1 MSTPATL
8 VTIAEDVDAVTT
20 IGAEDDPAA
29 AGLSRAQ
36 VEAVWDSVRQ
46 WYRLGTTPAIQVCLR
61 RNGRI
66 VLNRAIG
73 HGWGNA
79 PGDDPAA
86 EKILLTPDMPFC
98 GFSTAKGV
106 AAAVMA
112 MLIEQGHFRYE
123 DPVAR
128 HIPEFAAHG
137 KESITIGDVLSHAA
151 GVPFVTGPYHGFEL
165 VVDDELAARALADLT
180 PTWPRGRF
188 RVYHAMTGGLI
199 QRLLVQRVTGKR
211 MRDHLAEQI
220 LDPLG
225 FRWTSFGV
233 RADDIGRVVPS
244 VRTGPEPT
252 RMMKFLAHKALG
264 GALNGPMSEQ
274 KNRDFLTA
282 ELPSGNL
289 VTTASELS
297 RFYEILTRGGELDGV
312 RIMKPDTVRTAAAP
326 AKWIPGAAG
335 RVSRAGF
342 ELGGRRSKFGPHTES
357 HFGRSGLTT
366 QYGWAD
372 PARGLS
378 GAILTSGKAST
389 DVQRP
394 VQLCAQI
401 ARVVGPSDAG
411 FFDLRIPR

>member
-151 GVPFVTGPYHGFEL
+151 GVPFVTGPYRGFEL

-233 RADDIGRVVPS
+233 RADDIDRVVPS

>member
-1 MSTPATL
+1 M
-8 VTIAEDVDAVTT
+8 TT
-20 IGAEDDPAA
+20 IGDEDDPAA
-29 AGLSRAQ
+29 AGLERAQ
-36 VEAVWDSVRQ
+36 VEAIWGSVRQ

-61 RNGRI
+61 RNGRV
-66 VLNRAIG
+66 VLNRTIG

-79 PGDDPAA
+79 PGDGPGAA
-86 EKILLTPDMPFC
+86 KVLVTPDMPFC

-106 AAAVMA
+106 AAAVMF
-112 MLIEQGHFRYE
+112 MLIEQGVFALE
-123 DPVAR
+123 DPVCR

-137 KESITIGDVLSHAA
+137 KQAITVGDVLSHAA
-151 GVPFVTGPYHGFEL
+151 GVPFVTGPYRGFEL

-180 PTWPRGRF
+180 PTWPPGRL

-199 QRLLVQRVTGKR
+199 QRLLVQRATGKR
-211 MRDHLAEQI
+211 MREHLAEQV

-225 FRWTSFGV
+225 FRWNNFGV
-233 RADDIGRVVPS
+233 RPEDVDSVVPS
-244 VRTGPEPT
+244 VPTGPRPS
-252 RMMKFLAHKALG
+252 RVMKFLAHKALG
-264 GALNGPMSEQ
+264 GALSGPMSEQ
-274 KNRDFLTA
+274 KTRDFLTA

-289 VTTASELS
+289 VTTAYELS

-312 RIMKPDTVRTAAAP
+312 RIMKPETVRAAAAP
-326 AKWIPGAAG
+326 APWIPTAAG

-342 ELGGRRSKFGPHTES
+342 ELGGRRSKFGRNTES
-357 HFGRSGLTT
+357 HFGRTGLTT

-389 DVQRP
+389 DTQRP

-401 ARVVGPSDAG
+401 ARLIGPSDTAV
-411 FFDLRIPR
+411 FTL

>member
-8 VTIAEDVDAVTT
+8 VTVAEDVDSVTT
-20 IGAEDDPAA
+20 IGDEDDPAA
-29 AGLSRAQ
+29 AGLSKAQ
-36 VEAVWDSVRQ
+36 VEAVWDAVRE

-61 RNGRI
+61 RNGRV
-66 VLNRAIG
+66 VLNRAVG

-79 PGDDPAA
+79 PGDDPTA
-86 EKILLTPDMPFC
+86 EKVLLTPDMPFC

-112 MLIEQGHFRYE
+112 MLIEQGFFAYD
-123 DPVAR
+123 DPVAQ

-151 GVPFVTGPYHGFEL
+151 GVPFVTGPYRGFEL
-165 VVDDELAARALADLT
+165 VVDDKLAARALADLT
-180 PTWPRGRF
+180 PAWPRRRF

-233 RADDIGRVVPS
+233 RAQDVERVVPS
-244 VRTGPEPT
+244 VQTGPKPSP
-252 RMMKFLAHKALG
+252 MMKFLAHKALG
-264 GALNGPMSEQ
+264 GALNGPISAE

-312 RIMKPDTVRTAAAP
+312 RIMKPDSVRMAAAP
-326 AKWIPGAAG
+326 AKWIPGVAG

-342 ELGGRRSKFGPHTES
+342 ELGARRSKFGPNTES

-389 DVQRP
+389 DVKRP
-394 VQLCAQI
+394 VQLCARI
-401 ARVVGPSDAG
+401 AQVVGHSDAG
-411 FFDLRIPR
+411 GFEL

>member
-1 MSTPATL
+1 MSTPAAL
-8 VTIAEDVDAVTT
+8 VPVAEDLAAVTT
-20 IGAEDDPAA
+20 IGDEDDPAA
-29 AGLSRAQ
+29 AGLTTAH
-36 VEAVWDSVRQ
+36 VEALWGSVQQ

-66 VLNRAIG
+66 VLNRGIG

-86 EKILLTPDMPFC
+86 AKVLVTPDSPFC

-106 AAAVMA
+106 AAAVMF
-112 MLIEQGHFRYE
+112 MLIEQGVFALE
-123 DPVAR
+123 DPVCR
-128 HIPEFAAHG
+128 HIPEFASNG
-137 KESITIGDVLSHAA
+137 KQSITIGDVLAHAA
-151 GVPFVTGPYHGFEL
+151 GVPFVTGPYRGFEL
-165 VVDDELAARALADLT
+165 VVDDELAARALADLKR
-180 PTWPRGRF
+180 TWPRHL

-199 QRLLVQRVTGKR
+199 QRLLVQRATGKR
-211 MRDHLAEQI
+211 MREHLAEQI

-225 FRWTSFGV
+225 FRWNNFGV
-233 RADDIGRVVPS
+233 RPEEVDLVVPS
-244 VRTGPEPT
+244 VPTGPKPS
-252 RMMKFLAHKALG
+252 RVMKFLAHKALG
-264 GALNGPMSEQ
+264 GAMNGPISEQ

-289 VTTASELS
+289 VTTAYELS

-312 RIMKPDTVRTAAAP
+312 RVMKPETVRAAAAP
-326 AKWIPGAAG
+326 APWIPSAAG
-335 RVSRAGF
+335 RVSVAGY
-342 ELGGRRSKFGPHTES
+342 ELGGRRSKFGSHTES

-389 DVQRP
+389 DMERP

-401 ARVVGPSDAG
+401 ARLIGPSDAAV
-411 FFDLRIPR
+411 FTL

>member
-20 IGAEDDPAA
+20 IGDEDDPAA

-36 VEAVWDSVRQ
+36 IEAVWDSVRQ

-61 RNGRI
+61 RDGRI

-79 PGDDPAA
+79 PGDGPAA

-151 GVPFVTGPYHGFEL
+151 GVPFVTGPYRGFEL

-188 RVYHAMTGGLI
+188 RVYHAMTAGLI

-225 FRWTSFGV
+225 FRWTNFGV
-233 RADDIGRVVPS
+233 RADDIDRVVPS
-244 VRTGPEPT
+244 VKTGPEPP
-252 RMMKFLAHKALG
+252 RVMKFLAHKALG
-264 GALNGPMSEQ
+264 GALNGPVSEQ

-289 VTTASELS
+289 VTTAAELS

-342 ELGGRRSKFGPHTES
+342 ELGDRRSKFGPHTES

-389 DVQRP
+389 DMQRP

-401 ARVVGPSDAG
+401 AQVIGPSDAG
-411 FFDLRIPR
+411 FFDL

>member
-233 RADDIGRVVPS
+233 RADDIDRVVPS

>member
-1 MSTPATL
+1 MSAPSLL
-8 VTIAEDVDAVTT
+8 VTVAEDVDAVTT
-20 IGAEDDPAA
+20 IGDEDNPAA

-36 VEAVWDSVRQ
+36 VEALWDSVRQ

-79 PGDDPAA
+79 PGDRDAT
-86 EKILLTPDMPFC
+86 KVLLTPDMPFC

-106 AAAVMA
+106 AAAVMFL
-112 MLIEQGHFRYE
+112 LIEQGVFALD

-137 KESITIGDVLSHAA
+137 KEAITVGDVLSHSA
-151 GVPFVTGPYHGFEL
+151 GVPFVTGPYRGFEL
-165 VVDDELAARALADLT
+165 VVDNELAARALADLT
-180 PTWPRGRF
+180 PSWPTGRF
-188 RVYHAMTGGLI
+188 RVYHAMTAGLI
-199 QRLLVQRVTGKR
+199 QRALVQRATGKR
-211 MRDHLAEQI
+211 MREHLAEQI
-220 LDPLG
+220 LEPLG
-225 FRWTSFGV
+225 FRWTNFGV
-233 RADDIGRVVPS
+233 RPQDVDRVVPS
-244 VRTGPEPT
+244 VPTGPKPSAV
-252 RMMKFLAHKALG
+252 MKFLAHKALG
-264 GALNGPMSEQ
+264 GAMSGPISEQ

-289 VTTASELS
+289 VTTAYELS
-297 RFYEILTRGGELDGV
+297 RFYELLTRGGELDGL
-312 RIMKPDTVRTAAAP
+312 RIMNPDTVRAAAAP
-326 AKWIPGAAG
+326 APWLPGIAG
-335 RVSRAGF
+335 RISRAGF
-342 ELGGRRSKFGPHTES
+342 ELGGRRSKFGYHTES
-357 HFGRSGLTT
+357 HFGRTGLTT

-389 DVQRP
+389 DLERP

-401 ARVVGPSDAG
+401 ARTIGPSEDAV
-411 FFDLRIPR
+411 FTL

>member
-1 MSTPATL
+1 ML
-8 VTIAEDVDAVTT
+8 VTVAEDVDAVTT
-20 IGAEDDPAA
+20 TGDEDDPAA

-36 VEAVWDSVRQ
+36 VEAVWDSVRE

-86 EKILLTPDMPFC
+86 EKVLLTPDTPFC

-112 MLIEQGHFRYE
+112 MLIEQGCFAYD

-137 KESITIGDVLSHAA
+137 KGAITIGDVLSHAA
-151 GVPFVTGPYHGFEL
+151 GVPFVTGPYRGFDL

-180 PTWPRGRF
+180 PAWPRGRF
-188 RVYHAMTGGLI
+188 RVYHAMTAGLI

-233 RADDIGRVVPS
+233 RAEDVDRVVPS
-244 VRTGPEPT
+244 VRTGPKPSPV
-252 RMMKFLAHKALG
+252 MKFLAHKALG
-264 GALNGPMSEQ
+264 GAMSGPISEE
-274 KNRDFLTA
+274 KNRAFLTA

-289 VTTASELS
+289 VTTAAELS

-312 RIMKPDTVRTAAAP
+312 RIMKPESVRIAAAP

-335 RVSRAGF
+335 KVSRAGF
-342 ELGGRRSKFGPHTES
+342 ELGGRRSKFGRNTES

-389 DVQRP
+389 DIKRP

-401 ARVVGPSDAG
+401 ARVIGHSDAPA
-411 FFDLRIPR
+411 FTL